1 MELSFLCYTAV
12 DQLFLHSQA
21 IWYRQESRWSRSGVH
36 VGWEDWLPEWQC
48 RPNICLGMYLSPCS
62 VIYSYLLCSFWKF
75 ENGDNNSS
83 LTELFR
89 RWDEAK
95 WERSQALCRSS
106 RCDLGLFFPTYVL
119 AAACTWG
126 LSLSLSFFD
135 YCLML
140 SVLMFLLLSVIL
152 RASGIGEHSTAFILG
167 YK

>member
-126 LSLSLSFFD
+126 LSLSLSPSLTTAWCYLCWCS
-135 YCLML
+135 YC
-140 SVLMFLLLSVIL
+140 FLLYSG
-152 RASGIGEHSTAFILG
+152 RAELENTPLHSF
-167 YK
+167 